1 MNHEIIGI
9 KMIRIDKKE
18 RVRVFMRNILIEF
31 CIVIM
36 NNIIYEN
43 KSYKEDIVKRKKING
58 KI

>member
-43 KSYKEDIVKRKKING
+43 KSYKEDIVKHKKING

>member
-1 MNHEIIGI
+1 
-9 KMIRIDKKE
+9 MIRIDKKE

-31 CIVIM
+31 YIAIM

>member
-31 CIVIM
+31 YIAIM